1 MHTPD
6 ANAGLTIALAKGRV
20 FQEALPLFARI
31 GIQLRDDP
39 ASSRKLILTTS
50 DPGITLVVIR
60 SADVP
65 TYVEYG
71 AADLGVVGKDVLLE
85 YGGSGLYEPL
95 DLRIA
100 RCTLVVA
107 GRENAPVRHTQVR
120 IATKYVS
127 TTRRFFA
134 QRGQPVEVIRLYGSM
149 ELAPLAGLADWIVDL
164 MDTGN
169 TLRANGLAPLDTIAK
184 ISSRLVVN
192 KAAMKVKHKAIKE
205 LLARLTVAVEFQT
218 VSGAD
223 IRGAAL

>member
-1 MHTPD
+1 MNTRD

-39 ASSRKLILTTS
+39 EISRKLILATS

-85 YGGSGLYEPL
+85 YGGSSLYEPL

-100 RCTLVVA
+100 CCTLVVA
-107 GRENAPVRHTQVR
+107 GQENTRIRHTPVRV
-120 IATKYVS
+120 ATKYVS
-127 TTRRFFA
+127 ATRRFFA

-164 MDTGN
+164 MDTGD

-192 KAAMKVKHKAIKE
+192 KAAMKVKHKEIKE
-205 LLARLTVAVEFQT
+205 LLARLTVAV
-218 VSGAD
+218 D
-223 IRGAAL
+223 PRP